1 MEDVIKKEACL
12 ATNYFMVFSASNA
25 TAALFE
31 LALYHSI
38 LAFFPQLQKK
48 ICVGRPG
55 YKAMPIPLEVKY

>member
-1 MEDVIKKEACL
+1 MEDAIKKETCL

-38 LAFFPQLQKK
+38 LAFFSTAAKK
-48 ICVGRPG
+48 NLCREAWVQDYAYP
-55 YKAMPIPLEVKY
+55 P

>member
-1 MEDVIKKEACL
+1 MEDAIKKETCL

-38 LAFFPQLQKK
+38 LAFFSTAAKK
-48 ICVGRPG
+48 KSV
-55 YKAMPIPLEVKY
+55 